1 MSRGGGYWRTPDT
14 LHAGAV
20 AQLRVECGGTVLSTE
35 ARRAHVVAGDVIGLA
50 FLDTNQQG
58 IDLLERWI
66 GELAVRNTMAT
77 PKVDSSD
84 TTIDVGPNRELE
96 VFCVQRKCLP
106 LRLAT
111 AKDPAQAKERTAA
124 LAS

>member
-1 MSRGGGYWRTPDT
+1 M
-14 LHAGAV
+14 
-20 AQLRVECGGTVLSTE
+20 
-35 ARRAHVVAGDVIGLA
+35 VAGDVIGLA